1 MELQINDKTILAQD
15 RTIGTEPHFL
25 DSDNNILAKCR
36 DNLVGKVHMNI
47 IDPELNVYL
56 VAAITYLIRQY

>member
-1 MELQINDKTILAQD
+1 MELQINDKIILVQD
-15 RTIGTEPHFL
+15 RTIGTEP
-25 DSDNNILAKCR
+25 ILAKCR

-47 IDPELNVYL
+47 IDPQLNVYL

>member
-1 MELQINDKTILAQD
+1 MELQINDKIILVQD
-15 RTIGTEPHFL
+15 RTIGTEPYFL
-25 DSDNNILAKCR
+25 DSDNNILAECR
-36 DNLVGKVHMNI
+36 DNLVGKVCMNI